1 MSRAQGQWGPTAA
14 PSLWTSNIK
23 NISFCK
29 FLLSKN
35 IYILC
40 FLYLIGSVDVFCHC
54 EISGS
59 HGSKY
64 EVYRL
69 FWDVAPCSHV
79 EVDRGFR
86 GMYCL
91 HHRGDRSK
99 RHWAVITYFWRR
111 KFAVS
116 CKHFLF
122 TQKEKSE
129 VEHLNSLCSGV
140 LSIIRLTIL
149 AKCYCCVVSLQL
161 ERKL

>member
-1 MSRAQGQWGPTAA
+1 VAKCQGPRASGGPLQPQACELQT
-14 PSLWTSNIK
+14 LK

-64 EVYRL
+64 EVYRV
-69 FWDVAPCSHV
+69 FWDVVPCSHV
-79 EVDRGFR
+79 EVDRGFS

-99 RHWAVITYFWRR
+99 RHCAVITYF
-111 KFAVS
+111 
-116 CKHFLF
+116 
-122 TQKEKSE
+122 
-129 VEHLNSLCSGV
+129 
-140 LSIIRLTIL
+140 
-149 AKCYCCVVSLQL
+149 
-161 ERKL
+161 